1 MSVLLVTLVE
11 PAWPVACP
19 VDGMG
24 GSSVEDTV
32 ASGEKTADLGRVIII
47 VIVIIIMIRMTWDVW
62 RMLETQRPG
71 NEIQVRLING
81 VRGVTSCY
89 LCCETC

>member
-24 GSSVEDTV
+24 GSVEDTV
-32 ASGEKTADLGRVIII
+32 GSGEKTADLGRVVII
-47 VIVIIIMIRMTWDVW
+47 VIAIIIMIRMTWEVW
-62 RMLETQRPG
+62 RMLQRQTPG
-71 NEIQVRLING
+71 NEIQGRQING
-81 VRGVTSCY
+81 VTG
-89 LCCETC
+89 

>member
-19 VDGMG
+19 VDGRG
-24 GSSVEDTV
+24 HCGLGV
-32 ASGEKTADLGRVIII
+32 KTADLGRVIII

-62 RMLETQRPG
+62 RMLQRQRPG
-71 NEIQVRLING
+71 NEIQGRLING
-81 VRGVTSCY
+81 VRG
-89 LCCETC
+89 